1 MITFESEFFNVRD
14 TLTCGQVFRFNAF
27 EDGSYTV
34 KSKGEIAKLRV
45 EGDTVQVT
53 STNDEYFEN
62 YFDLKK
68 DYSALLESV
77 LSCNNEKVK
86 KVAEKYRG
94 IRILRQDGIEAFFS
108 FLVSQNNNIPKI
120 KSTIEKLCVALGE
133 KRIFNGE
140 EYYAFPTS
148 EAFFKADLS
157 VLKQSGLGYR
167 AEYVKEA
174 AVKIR
179 SGEIDFEK
187 LNRLDTVALKKEL
200 LKIKGVGDKVANCVT
215 LFGFGRS
222 DSFPV
227 DTWIEKIYRED
238 FDGKLTDR
246 AKISR
251 YFLDTFKENSGYV
264 QQYLFYAKREKFI

>member
-94 IRILRQDGIEAFFS
+94 IRILRQDGIEAFF
-108 FLVSQNNNIPKI
+108 
-120 KSTIEKLCVALGE
+120 
-133 KRIFNGE
+133 
-140 EYYAFPTS
+140 
-148 EAFFKADLS
+148 
-157 VLKQSGLGYR
+157 
-167 AEYVKEA
+167 
-174 AVKIR
+174 
-179 SGEIDFEK
+179 
-187 LNRLDTVALKKEL
+187 
-200 LKIKGVGDKVANCVT
+200 
-215 LFGFGRS
+215 
-222 DSFPV
+222 
-227 DTWIEKIYRED
+227 
-238 FDGKLTDR
+238 
-246 AKISR
+246 
-251 YFLDTFKENSGYV
+251 
-264 QQYLFYAKREKFI
+264 